1 MIEEKIN
8 ELLATQIQDL
18 PKVNDNVEG
27 IVIAN
32 EKNTLYVDLGILGTG
47 IIFGKEY
54 LVIKDLI
61 KNIQP
66 GVKITSKIL
75 ELEGEKG
82 YLELSLK
89 EAKSAEV
96 WQEAIKYMKEKKVLS
111 LFIKDA
117 NKGGLIVNWQGLV
130 GFVPVSQLT
139 RENYP
144 NITGGDKNRILLEL
158 KKFIGE
164 KMDLVIITV
173 DSKENKIIFSEKNV
187 DNEKEGDIKNKK
199 KISGSDK
206 KTNML
211 EKYSIGDV
219 LDAEVIGVVNFGIF
233 CKLLSTGDEGL
244 IHISEISWSL
254 INDTSLLY
262 KIDDKIKVKVIEINQ
277 DKISLSIKSLT
288 TNPWEKVDK
297 KYKEGAIVKAVVIK
311 LSEHGALVSVEEGI
325 YGLVHVS
332 EFKNIDELKERY
344 ELGEVYDFKI
354 KIIDAE
360 LEKMILTLPEKNIKN
375 NKEEEGEKGDN

>member
-27 IVIAN
+27 IVITN

-139 RENYP
+139 KENYP

-262 KIDDKIKVKVIEINQ
+262 KLDDKIKVKVIEINQ

-360 LEKMILTLPEKNIKN
+360 LEKMILTLPEKKIKN
-375 NKEEEGEKGDN
+375 NKEEEKEKD

>member
-27 IVIAN
+27 IVITN

-360 LEKMILTLPEKNIKN
+360 LEKMILTLPEKKIKN
-375 NKEEEGEKGDN
+375 NKEEEKEKD

>member
-27 IVIAN
+27 IVITN

-139 RENYP
+139 KENYP

-360 LEKMILTLPEKNIKN
+360 LEKMILTLPEKKIKN
-375 NKEEEGEKGDN
+375 NKEEEKEKD

>member
-360 LEKMILTLPEKNIKN
+360 LEKMILTLPEKKIKN
-375 NKEEEGEKGDN
+375 NKEEEKEKD